1 MAKVIGHA
9 ELYEA
14 TDFEEYRDHKHE
26 IIRRVGLAI
35 LTDATAPDPDDVPM
49 LEPTAA
55 PLTYPARQ
63 EYSVYCQHPTHLHG
77 VSPMIEEIIA
87 AKIGTRITT
96 DLNQMIT
103 AAVAGQEIEPITRTL
118 ANYMA
123 SYGRPIGKKLAT
135 AATIAVFDPTTK
147 TIHFFE
153 DIATAEE

>member
-1 MAKVIGHA
+1 
-9 ELYEA
+9 
-14 TDFEEYRDHKHE
+14 
-26 IIRRVGLAI
+26 
-35 LTDATAPDPDDVPM
+35 
-49 LEPTAA
+49 
-55 PLTYPARQ
+55 
-63 EYSVYCQHPTHLHG
+63 
-77 VSPMIEEIIA
+77 MIEEIIA

-123 SYGRPIGKKLAT
+123 SYGAGPNWEKLAT

>member
-1 MAKVIGHA
+1 MTQTLADLIQRTEGATINLARGLTLRLATAAPLSIEMRRDNQFPSPLEVRIIKNALAKVIGHA

-63 EYSVYCQHPTHLHG
+63 EALFIVNTPPTYT
-77 VSPMIEEIIA
+77 E
-87 AKIGTRITT
+87 
-96 DLNQMIT
+96 
-103 AAVAGQEIEPITRTL
+103 
-118 ANYMA
+118 
-123 SYGRPIGKKLAT
+123 
-135 AATIAVFDPTTK
+135 
-147 TIHFFE
+147 
-153 DIATAEE
+153 